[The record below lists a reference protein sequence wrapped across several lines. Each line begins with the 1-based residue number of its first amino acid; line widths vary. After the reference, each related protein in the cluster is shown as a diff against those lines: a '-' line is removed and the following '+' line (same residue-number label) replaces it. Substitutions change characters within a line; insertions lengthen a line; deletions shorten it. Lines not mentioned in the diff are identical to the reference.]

1 MAVGSCKSVKYRDF
15 YAPRGWE
22 IRSHFGTRRKMQCVQ
37 RTWYW
42 CKKSGCV
49 MFPIDFELGDG
60 SLFRWYMER
69 SDTVRDV
76 MKDITTHTCK
86 DHGPLYID
94 GERLSEDLV
103 FNEVIMLYICKQMRK
118 AEKLI
123 KDSRALQHK
132 AEDILVDIRSA
143 ASATIPRDPSTEPE
157 SERIPNEGTR
167 RRSRSPRNRS
177 TVESVSSG

>member
-1 MAVGSCKSVKYRDF
+1 MSCFK
-15 YAPRGWE
+15 
-22 IRSHFGTRRKMQCVQ
+22 

-42 CKKSGCV
+42 CKKTGCV

-60 SLFRWYMER
+60 SLFHWYMER

-76 MKDITTHTCK
+76 MYDITTQTRK

-103 FNEVIMLYICKQMRK
+103 FNEVIMLYICRQEKK
-118 AEKLI
+118 AEELI
-123 KDSRALQHK
+123 KDCRALQNK
-132 AEDILVDIRSA
+132 VEDILVDIRNA
-143 ASATIPRDPSTEPE
+143 ASATIPREPSTEPE
-157 SERIPNEGTR
+157 SERIPDEGTR

-177 TVESVSSG
+177 NVESVSSG